1 MRHLFGLNGRKLFRR
16 LKGSTAAFSGCLRAE
31 RRLMKIFHA
40 EEWIRRSRP
49 PALYTNHISISS
61 FFLFPREAVSSMVC
75 DLAPR
80 LATLKA
86 SIYLHRTIL
95 WAMVRAPLLFF
106 DQTPTGRILSRFSSD
121 VEATDNKI
129 PEIISDGIW
138 CFFEVTNQHFEHPQP
153 LGVHAAMARRA
164 S

>member
-1 MRHLFGLNGRKLFRR
+1 MRIVH
-16 LKGSTAAFSGCLRAE
+16 S
-31 RRLMKIFHA
+31 

-49 PALYTNHISISS
+49 PALSTNHISISS

-86 SIYLHRTIL
+86 TKALHNTIL

-138 CFFEVTNQHFEHPQP
+138 CFFEVTNHHFEHPECT
-153 LGVHAAMARRA
+153 LLWHDGLANNLNGITLSLCYFAVYITHEWI
-164 S
+164 